1 MTISPLFG
9 LLDSFWEQEMIEKTG
24 HQIQIINP
32 EQMAKLITEERK
44 IDY

>member
-1 MTISPLFG
+1 MHSVTIARMVKALRA
-9 LLDSFWEQEMIEKTG
+9 EKMIEKTG

>member
-1 MTISPLFG
+1 MHSVTIARMVKALRA
-9 LLDSFWEQEMIEKTG
+9 EEMIEKTD